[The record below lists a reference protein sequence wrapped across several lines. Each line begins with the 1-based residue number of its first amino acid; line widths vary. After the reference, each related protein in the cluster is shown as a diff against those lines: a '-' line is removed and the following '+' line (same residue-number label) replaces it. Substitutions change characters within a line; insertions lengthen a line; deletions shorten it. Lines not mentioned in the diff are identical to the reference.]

1 MKHQR
6 SVLKL
11 NHGRIH
17 FSGSKILKY
26 KSVKL
31 KNPAKPADPPKY
43 YARESEAARI
53 NLPELADNITRHST
67 TVSKTDI
74 QAVLTI
80 LGEELASLLVKG
92 HSVHL
97 GELGYFHVT
106 LKSKG
111 VAEEKDVN
119 PSIIEEAK
127 VRFIAGSV
135 LEKELKNVKFEKA
148 AEPKKDTPA
157 PKPGA

>member
-1 MKHQR
+1 MT
-6 SVLKL
+6 
-11 NHGRIH
+11 
-17 FSGSKILKY
+17 LKY

-31 KNPAKPADPPKY
+31 KNPAKPTEPAKY
-43 YARESEAARI
+43 YARESESGRI
-53 NLPELADNITRHST
+53 NLPELADNIARHST

-80 LGEELASLLVKG
+80 LGEELAALLAKG

-111 VAEEKDVN
+111 VLEEKDVN
-119 PSIIEEAK
+119 PSLIEEAK
-127 VRFIAGSV
+127 VRFVAGSV
-135 LEKELKNVKFEKA
+135 LEKEIKNAKFEKA
-148 AEPKKDTPA
+148 AEPKKEMPK

>member
-1 MKHQR
+1 M
-6 SVLKL
+6 
-11 NHGRIH
+11 
-17 FSGSKILKY
+17 
-26 KSVKL
+26 

-43 YARESEAARI
+43 YARESEAGRI
-53 NLPELADNITRHST
+53 DLPELSDNIARHST

-80 LGEELASLLVKG
+80 LGEELASLLAKG

-111 VAEEKDVN
+111 VLEEKT
-119 PSIIEEAK
+119 SIL
-127 VRFIAGSV
+127 VS
-135 LEKELKNVKFEKA
+135 LKKPKSALSQA
-148 AEPKKDTPA
+148 ASSKKN
-157 PKPGA
+157 

>member
-1 MKHQR
+1 M
-6 SVLKL
+6 
-11 NHGRIH
+11 
-17 FSGSKILKY
+17 
-26 KSVKL
+26 
-31 KNPAKPADPPKY
+31 
-43 YARESEAARI
+43 
-53 NLPELADNITRHST
+53 PELSDNIARYST

-80 LGEELASLLVKG
+80 LGEELASLLAKG

-127 VRFIAGSV
+127 IRFIAGSV
-135 LEKELKNVKFEKA
+135 LKKELKNAKFEKD